1 MVNQN
6 STEIGKIDSQLSP
19 IEARLRALEIEEKDL
34 LEKFIKGTGPG
45 GQKINKTASAVFLQH
60 IPSGIEVKCQDG
72 RSLTHNREIARQ
84 RLCEALEALA
94 QAAKQ
99 ARVQRREK
107 IRRQKRRPSANKRK
121 QNVANKRKHGLKKNL
136 RKKPGSED

>member
-1 MVNQN
+1 MPNDDPAGADEADSN
-6 STEIGKIDSQLSP
+6 LTHTES
-19 IEARLRALEIEEKDL
+19 RLRELGVDDKDL
-34 LEKFIKGTGPG
+34 VEKFIKGTGPG

-60 IPSGIEVKCQDG
+60 VPSGVEVKCQDG
-72 RSLTHNREIARQ
+72 RSLTQNREIARQ
-84 RLCEALEALA
+84 RLCEALEAIA
-94 QAAKQ
+94 EAEKR

-121 QNVANKRKHGLKKNL
+121 QNVANKRKHGIKKNL